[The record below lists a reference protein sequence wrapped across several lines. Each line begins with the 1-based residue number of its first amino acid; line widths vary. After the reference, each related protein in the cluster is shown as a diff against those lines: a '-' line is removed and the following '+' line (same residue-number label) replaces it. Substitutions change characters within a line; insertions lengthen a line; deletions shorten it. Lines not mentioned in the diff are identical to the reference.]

1 MLAQADFEFET
12 KPYALFAAH
21 KKTAKVN
28 VVVYEKGPKVV
39 VQGKGTAEF
48 VEFVL
53 EPQVIG
59 AAEQGYEEVLQPE
72 QFSTHIGIDESGK
85 GDLFG
90 PLVVAG
96 VYVNREI
103 VLQLK
108 ELGVM
113 DSKKISGDKRI
124 LELAEG
130 IKAIPGLAWDVL
142 ILKPE
147 RYNELYQS
155 FRNLNRLLA
164 WGHARVIENLLEQR
178 PDCPFALSDQFA
190 NPKVL
195 QAALMERGK
204 KIELRQRTKAEADPA
219 VAAASILAREKF
231 VWWLRET
238 GKRLGYTLQKGVSAE
253 VKKTARLFLEQ
264 KGAEEFPKLAKMHFR
279 TAFEVLG
286 LPVPKKVVFN
296 FKK

>member
-1 MLAQADFEFET
+1 MLTEAGFEFET
-12 KPYALFAAH
+12 KPYALFAAQ
-21 KKTAKVN
+21 KKSVKVN

-48 VEFVL
+48 VEFML
-53 EPQVIG
+53 EPQVLG
-59 AAEQGYEEVLQPE
+59 VAEQGYEELHHPE
-72 QFSTHIGIDESGK
+72 QFATHIGIDESGK

-96 VYVNREI
+96 VYVNRDI

-124 LELAEG
+124 LELADA
-130 IKAIPGLAWDVL
+130 IKAIPGLSWDVL
-142 ILKPE
+142 MMKPE
-147 RYNELYQS
+147 RYNELYKT
-155 FRNLNRLLA
+155 FRNLNKLLA
-164 WGHARVIENLLEQR
+164 WGHARVIENLLEQQ
-178 PDCPFALSDQFA
+178 PDCPFA

-204 KIELRQRTKAEADPA
+204 KMELRQRTKAEADPA

-238 GKRLGYTLQKGVSAE
+238 GKRLGYPLQKGVSSE
-253 VKKTARLFLEQ
+253 VKKTAKLFLEQ
-264 KGAEEFPKLAKMHFR
+264 KGADEFPKLAKMHFR

-296 FKK
+296 YKK